1 MNREDMEKVDMNRE
15 DMEMLDAW
23 DRQQKEGLIRYMVNG
38 NTDEHEVMRRFKS
51 MRRQAKK
58 RLGIRGKRKSKYRKI
73 NEYLK
78 GRMREDG
85 YKI

>member
-1 MNREDMEKVDMNRE
+1 MRREDMEN
-15 DMEMLDAW
+15 LDAW

-38 NTDEHEVMRRFKS
+38 NTDEREVMRRFKS

-58 RLGIRGKRKSKYRKI
+58 RLDIHGKRKSKYKKI

-78 GRMREDG
+78 GRMRDDG